1 MSTQMVT
8 HFSQSFFFSS
18 RRRHTRCALVTGVQ
32 TCALPIS
39 LPGAHAMQPGS
50 AGKPFFGIRPQ
61 LVDAEGGVLVDEH
74 TGGAAEG
81 NLCITHS
88 WPGQARTIHGQHK
101 RFAETYFSTYK
112 GKYFTGAG
120 CRSDAE
126 GNWRRPGQLAEL
138 QN

>member
-1 MSTQMVT
+1 MLTT
-8 HFSQSFFFSS
+8 
-18 RRRHTRCALVTGVQ
+18 
-32 TCALPIS
+32 

-61 LVDAEGGVLVDEH
+61 LVDAEGGVLVDEQ

-88 WPGQARTIHGQHK
+88 WPGQARTIYGDHK

-112 GKYFTGAG
+112 GKYFPGHG
-120 CRSDAE
+120 CRRHPA
-126 GNWRRPGQLAEL
+126 GYCLITVRVAAVINLPGPHMGP
-138 QN
+138 

>member
-1 MSTQMVT
+1 MITT
-8 HFSQSFFFSS
+8 
-18 RRRHTRCALVTGVQ
+18 
-32 TCALPIS
+32 

-88 WPGQARTIHGQHK
+88 WPGQARTIYGDHK
-101 RFAETYFSTYK
+101 RFAENYFSTYK
-112 GKYFTGAG
+112 GKYFTGDG
-120 CRSDAE
+120 WRRDAE
-126 GNWRRPGQLAEL
+126 GSWEITGRVDDVINVSGPRKGTRSENDTSEL
-138 QN
+138 QSLIRHS